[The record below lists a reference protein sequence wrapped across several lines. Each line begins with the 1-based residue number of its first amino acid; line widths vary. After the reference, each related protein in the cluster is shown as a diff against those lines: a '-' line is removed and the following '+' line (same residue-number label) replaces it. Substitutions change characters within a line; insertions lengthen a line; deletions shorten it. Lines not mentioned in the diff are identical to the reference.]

1 MMTRP
6 VCFILFYLSINFV
19 SGQVNNKISNLD
31 IQVND
36 SYNWVINYPDNTNLP
51 FTNSEIKKLEY
62 VYLEHL
68 KKQILDKP
76 SRILD
81 VKHIFR
87 NRVLIQKEDVK
98 NISNYPL
105 LSTVPVFD
113 IFNKSMKIPV
123 FTVEDFNPLVY
134 NFNFNSK
141 SRLIYRVDN
150 TQHLIIIKSKFN

>member
-1 MMTRP
+1 MTRL

-19 SGQVNNKISNLD
+19 LGQVNNKISNLD

-62 VYLEHL
+62 VYLENL

-98 NISNYPL
+98 DISNYPL

-123 FTVEDFNPLVY
+123 FTEEDFNPLVY

-150 TQHLIIIKSKFN
+150 TQFLIIIKSKFN